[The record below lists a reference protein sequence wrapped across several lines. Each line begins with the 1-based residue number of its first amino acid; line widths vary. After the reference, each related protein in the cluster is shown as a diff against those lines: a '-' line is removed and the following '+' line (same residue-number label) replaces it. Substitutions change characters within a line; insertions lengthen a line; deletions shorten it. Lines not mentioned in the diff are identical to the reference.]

1 MLLFYCCSVKNFE
14 HHIFRRK
21 CEIRTF
27 VDLTRS
33 TFDTQP
39 LKMIDIVNWSTGN
52 LPPTHNTTYDS
63 LKRLF
68 LKIDLI
74 SKLTMVQRH

>member
-1 MLLFYCCSVKNFE
+1 MSI
-14 HHIFRRK
+14 IFFGK
-21 CEIRTF
+21 GEIRTF
-27 VDLTRS
+27 ADLACS

-39 LKMIDIVNWSTGN
+39 LTMLDIVHWSTGN
-52 LPPTHNTTYDS
+52 LTPTHNTTYDS

-68 LKIDLI
+68 LQIDLI

>member
-1 MLLFYCCSVKNFE
+1 MLLFYCCSVRNYE
-14 HHIFRRK
+14 HHIFWKK

-27 VDLTRS
+27 ADLTRS

-52 LPPTHNTTYDS
+52 LTPTHNTTYDS

-74 SKLTMVQRH
+74 SKLIMVQRH

>member
-1 MLLFYCCSVKNFE
+1 MSI
-14 HHIFRRK
+14 IFFRK
-21 CEIRTF
+21 KCYITTF
-27 VDLTRS
+27 ADLTCS

-39 LKMIDIVNWSTGN
+39 LTMLDIVHWSTGN
-52 LPPTHNTTYDS
+52 LTPTHNPTYDS

-68 LKIDLI
+68 LQIDLI

>member
-1 MLLFYCCSVKNFE
+1 MLLFYCCSVKNYE
-14 HHIFRRK
+14 HHIFRKK

-27 VDLTRS
+27 ADLTRS

-39 LKMIDIVNWSTGN
+39 LKMIDIVHWSTGN
-52 LPPTHNTTYDS
+52 LTPTHNTTYDS

-74 SKLTMVQRH
+74 SKLIMVQRH